1 MMNALALFLLQ
12 GDFSTAET
20 TELDPAV
27 GIGITVVWLA
37 VAILMIAAM
46 WKIFQKAGQPGW
58 AALIPIYNLVVLLQI
73 AKKPVWWIVLMLI
86 PFVNIVVFIIVLI
99 SLAQNFGKGAGFAF
113 GLMLLPPVFYP
124 MLAWGDAQYQPTT
137 A

>member
-12 GDFSTAET
+12 GDFSTGDSAAADG
-20 TELDPAV
+20 L
-27 GIGITVVWLA
+27 GIGLTIVWLA

-58 AALIPIYNLVVLLQI
+58 AALIPIYNLVVLLQV
-73 AKKPVWWIVLMLI
+73 AGKPVWWIVLMLI
-86 PFVNIVVFIIVLI
+86 PIVNFVVFVIVLI
-99 SLAQNFGKGAGFAF
+99 SLAQNFGKGTGFAF
-113 GLMLLPPVFYP
+113 GLMFLPPVFYP
-124 MLAWGDAQYQPTT
+124 MLAWGDAQYQPAT